1 MTPTRTSR
9 GTTGGSPGRAT
20 SRSTTRRNRRSRSSQ
35 GPAGSGFLVLAAC
48 VVVLNLIGVVM
59 VLSASSV
66 TALYDYGSSF
76 HFFLRQVVW
85 VAVGFVVLV
94 VASRIDYHLWRRF
107 ALPLVG
113 VSLALLVAVLFVG
126 LEVNGAQRWLGTEV
140 MSIQPAE
147 FAKLALILFTADLLS
162 RRSDMIERTDIT
174 LRPVLVVFCAFA
186 FLIMMQPNLGTTL
199 LMAAI
204 ILAMLFVAGTPL
216 RSLGTIIGAAVA
228 GAVVLAIAAPYRRDR
243 LLAVLDPWSDPLNT
257 GYQPIQSMA
266 AVASGGWFGRGL
278 GASRAKWEFLPEAHT
293 DFIYAVIAEELGLI
307 GALLVIALFVT
318 FGIFGIRTALRAPD
332 TFGMLI
338 AVGVTAWIV
347 VQAVVNLGAVL
358 GRLPITGVPLP
369 FVSFG
374 GSSMIV
380 TMSAAGLL
388 LNVARRAE

>member
-1 MTPTRTSR
+1 MTSTRTSGR
-9 GTTGGSPGRAT
+9 GSAGASP
-20 SRSTTRRNRRSRSSQ
+20 RSSLRRIRRSKPSDS
-35 GPAGSGFLVLAAC
+35 PAGSGFLVLAAC

-76 HFFLRQVVW
+76 HFFLRQAVW
-85 VAVGFVVLV
+85 VSVGFVVLI
-94 VASRIDYHLWRRF
+94 VASRIDYHLWRRL

-113 VSLALLVAVLFVG
+113 LSLGLLVAVLFVG
-126 LEVNGAQRWLGTEV
+126 LEVNGAQRWLGTEA

-162 RRSDMIERTDIT
+162 RRADKIERADAT
-174 LRPVLVVFCAFA
+174 LRPVLVVFGAFA
-186 FLIMMQPNLGTTL
+186 VLIMMQPNLGTTL
-199 LMAAI
+199 LMASMV
-204 ILAMLFVAGTPL
+204 LAMLFVAGTPM
-216 RSLGTIIGAAVA
+216 RSLAAIVGAAVA
-228 GAVVLAIAAPYRRDR
+228 GAVALAIAAPYRRDR

-307 GALLVIALFVT
+307 GALLVIGLFVT

-332 TFGMLI
+332 TFGMLL
-338 AVGVTAWIV
+338 AVGVTSWIV